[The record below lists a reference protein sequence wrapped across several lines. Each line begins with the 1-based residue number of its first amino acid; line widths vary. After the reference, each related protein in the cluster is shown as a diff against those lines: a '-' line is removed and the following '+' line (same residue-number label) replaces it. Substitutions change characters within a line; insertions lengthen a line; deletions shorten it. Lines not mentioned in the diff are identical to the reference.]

1 MGSRVAYVGSA
12 AAPGLAC
19 VVVAQLKGMLRL
31 QLTRLPLKHD
41 DKAELIA
48 KQQERA
54 QHRQLQAG
62 EARGPPAAAASA
74 AAANREAA
82 VAATR
87 ARLGL

>member
-1 MGSRVAYVGSA
+1 
-12 AAPGLAC
+12 
-19 VVVAQLKGMLRL
+19 MLRL

-54 QHRQLQAG
+54 QHRQQLQAG
-62 EARGPPAAAASA
+62 EARGPPAAAAAS
-74 AAANREAA
+74 AAANREAT